1 LLALLACCKD
11 DQQELII
18 LLYVHLCSS
27 SGRCC
32 LTVLSRNDNQEALG
46 IEARKNE
53 IKKASMGVKEKR
65 IKSSAR
71 FGILVGEKCASTM
84 PGVVASRELYTS
96 VALMLDVCF
105 LREPARDERGV
116 FCEDAHPVC
125 KA

>member
-1 LLALLACCKD
+1 
-11 DQQELII
+11 
-18 LLYVHLCSS
+18 
-27 SGRCC
+27 
-32 LTVLSRNDNQEALG
+32 LG

-53 IKKASMGVKEKR
+53 IKKASMGVKGKR